1 MHGKLARILRHSATA
16 MLVTLGAVGCAER
29 DPEPL
34 WPEPRA
40 LGRDIRAFRPV
51 GGAAKPVARSIEV
64 EEPAGTIRLREA
76 LALALVRSPKLAA
89 ASWAVRAAD
98 ARALQEGLMP
108 NPEVRVRMDDFGGAG
123 EFEGT
128 RYSEQGIR
136 LSQVIELGGKAA
148 KRRRTARLEAALC
161 GWDYETTRLDVFTE
175 TTKAFVA
182 VLAAQ
187 KRLAAAQE
195 MHDLAEQ
202 VMSLV
207 SRRVRGGAG
216 SDLET
221 DEARIELGSSRI
233 DLEQARQALEADR
246 AVLAS
251 HWDEK
256 SPRFRGAI
264 GDLEDMSPTQIP
276 PWEQV
281 LARIEGNPDV
291 SRWETEARMRQ
302 AALEREKANGIPDV
316 RVLLGNRR
324 LEETGDYGYSV
335 ALEVSLPIF
344 DRNQGSIREARFNCV
359 KARYEH
365 RAATMVAVATLRQA
379 YQSLSISRRTA
390 VLLKNEVLPAAQ
402 RALGTTRR
410 ALEGGT
416 VTDLQLLKAQRT
428 LFKARTR
435 QIDAL
440 EVFHVS
446 VADVERL
453 IGQPISDLRPS
464 DRPDSPTR
472 RRTPAEPSG
481 KR

>member
-29 DPEPL
+29 DLEPL

-40 LGRDIRAFRPV
+40 LGRDIRVLRPA
-51 GGAAKPVARSIEV
+51 GESAQPLAEPIRV
-64 EEPAGTIRLREA
+64 EEPAGTLTLRGA
-76 LALALVRSPKLAA
+76 LALALARSPELAA
-89 ASWAVRAAD
+89 ASWAVRAAE
-98 ARALQEGLMP
+98 ARALQEGLIP
-108 NPEVRVRMDDFGGAG
+108 NPEVRVQMDDFGGTG

-128 RYSEQGIR
+128 RYSEQRIR

-148 KRRRTARLEAALC
+148 KRQRAAGLEAALC

-175 TTKAFVA
+175 TAKAFAV
-182 VLAAQ
+182 VLATQ

-216 SDLET
+216 SDLESE
-221 DEARIELGSSRI
+221 EARIELGTSRI
-233 DLEQARQALEADR
+233 ELERARQALEAAR

-251 HWDEK
+251 HWNEK
-256 SPRFRGAI
+256 SPSFREAI

-302 AALEREKANGIPDV
+302 AALELEKANGIPDV
-316 RVLLGNRR
+316 RVLLGSKRV
-324 LEETGDYGYSV
+324 EETGDYGYSV
-335 ALEVSLPIF
+335 ALEVLLPIF

-359 KARYEH
+359 KASYER
-365 RAATMVAVATLRQA
+365 RAATMVAAATLRQA
-379 YQSLSISRRTA
+379 YQALSISHRTA

-416 VTDLQLLKAQRT
+416 VTDLQLLRAQRT

-440 EVFHVS
+440 EVFHIS

-453 IGQPISDLRPS
+453 IGQPISDLTPS
-464 DRPDSPTR
+464 DRPGSLPR
-472 RRTPAEPSG
+472 GRTSGEPSG